1 MLFLCFAMRNSSL
14 FLLIFIIFKSIFSL
28 KKTVMKI
35 RPQVNGPIDVGYG
48 NYILTAPADRQ
59 GRKRRKKEGGGGEDG
74 GGEDAQMR
82 TERSRAVT
90 GDINL
95 VDGKYDVSDLLSSAN
110 TLTNPKV
117 SKVQNKNTEL

>member
-1 MLFLCFAMRNSSL
+1 M
-14 FLLIFIIFKSIFSL
+14 

-59 GRKRRKKEGGGGEDG
+59 GRKRRKKDKTEESEGNKSH
-74 GGEDAQMR
+74 MR
-82 TERSRAVT
+82 MERGHRVSGDRA
-90 GDINL
+90 L

>member
-1 MLFLCFAMRNSSL
+1 
-14 FLLIFIIFKSIFSL
+14 
-28 KKTVMKI
+28 MKI

-59 GRKRRKKEGGGGEDG
+59 GRKRKKTDQGDKSY
-74 GGEDAQMR
+74 MR
-82 TERSRAVT
+82 RERGHRVS
-90 GDINL
+90 GDIAL
-95 VDGKYDVSDLLSSAN
+95 LDGKYDVSDLLSSAN

>member
-1 MLFLCFAMRNSSL
+1 
-14 FLLIFIIFKSIFSL
+14 
-28 KKTVMKI
+28 MKI
-35 RPQVNGPIDVGYG
+35 RPQVSGPIDVGYG

-59 GRKRRKKEGGGGEDG
+59 GRKRRKKDKTEKSGESGGDKSH
-74 GGEDAQMR
+74 MR
-82 TERSRAVT
+82 MERGHTVS
-90 GDINL
+90 GDIAL

>member
-1 MLFLCFAMRNSSL
+1 
-14 FLLIFIIFKSIFSL
+14 
-28 KKTVMKI
+28 MKI

-48 NYILTAPADRQ
+48 NYILTAPAERQ
-59 GRKRRKKEGGGGEDG
+59 GRKRKKKDKTEERGGGGDKS
-74 GGEDAQMR
+74 QMR
-82 TERSRAVT
+82 MERGHTVKA
-90 GDINL
+90 DITL

>member
-14 FLLIFIIFKSIFSL
+14 FLLILIIFKSTFSL

-59 GRKRRKKEGGGGEDG
+59 GRKRRKKEGG

>member
-1 MLFLCFAMRNSSL
+1 MTFLVIVNNQT
-14 FLLIFIIFKSIFSL
+14 FLKESGNLIFSL

-59 GRKRRKKEGGGGEDG
+59 GRKRKKTDKAGESGGGDKS
-74 GGEDAQMR
+74 QMR
-82 TERSRAVT
+82 RERGHTVS
-90 GDINL
+90 GDLAL

>member
-1 MLFLCFAMRNSSL
+1 
-14 FLLIFIIFKSIFSL
+14 
-28 KKTVMKI
+28 MKI

-59 GRKRRKKEGGGGEDG
+59 GRKRSKKKSNV
-74 GGEDAQMR
+74 EDAQMKK
-82 TERSRAVT
+82 ERKHSVT
-90 GDINL
+90 GDITL
-95 VDGKYDVSDLLSSAN
+95 ADGKYNVSDLLFSAN